1 MDTKV
6 KNFKRTSA
14 IAKIKIEFLNNL
26 RYLLAKDEY
35 SATPKDLYEALA
47 KTAWEPLVDNWI
59 DTQQTYYR
67 KDAKRIYYLSL
78 EFLMGRTLQN
88 TLVNL
93 KMENEYTQAITEL
106 GYKMEELAEEEND
119 AGLGNGGLGRLAACF
134 LDSMAT
140 MSLPGYGYGI
150 RYEYGIF
157 RQEIKDGYQIEHPD
171 NWLRYNNPWEVPR
184 PEAIYPIKYYGEV
197 KEIPAK
203 DGKKRKIWTN
213 TKDVLAMAYDT
224 PIPGY
229 GNKTV
234 NTLRL
239 WSAKSTRE
247 FNLESFNQAD
257 YVGAV
262 ADKINSENI
271 SSVLYPND
279 LEYLGKELRLKQQY
293 FFSSAS
299 LQDALRR
306 YKKTH
311 DDIEGFKDKVVFQL
325 NDTHPSIAIPELLR
339 LLVDEEGLGWEKA
352 WEIVTHVF
360 AYTNHTLM
368 PEALE
373 TWPVPLLS
381 NLLPRHME
389 LIYEIN
395 DRFLKQ
401 MEEVFPGDIKKMER
415 LSIIDEKDGKYVR
428 MANLAIVGSSH
439 INGVAALHSNLLK
452 TKMFPDF
459 YELYPKKF
467 TNKTN
472 GITQRRWLLMSNPKL
487 SALITE
493 TIGSGWK
500 TDLKR
505 MEKLREFAG
514 SAEFR
519 KKWQEI
525 KHFNKISL
533 AAYLKETQG
542 ISINPNTLFDI
553 QVKRMHEY
561 KRQLLNALHMIYL
574 YNEIKADKESKRIPR
589 TIMVGGKA
597 APGYF
602 MAKLIIKLINAIAEV
617 VNNDP
622 DVNRK
627 LNIFFL
633 ENYRV
638 SLAEKIFP
646 AAELS
651 EQISTAGTE
660 ASGTGNMKFALNG
673 ALTIGTLDG
682 ANIEMMEEIGAENMF
697 IFGLKE
703 EEVSQ
708 LKMKGYSPFDYYN
721 GNPELKRV
729 IDMISDDYFSQK
741 EPGIFKPIIKSLLE
755 EGDRYLLLADFQMYA
770 DCQRNVEKAYL
781 NRNKWN
787 EMSILNVAGIG
798 KFSSDRTIAEYNEE
812 IWGLTPIDI
821 GD

>member
-1 MDTKV
+1 
-6 KNFKRTSA
+6 
-14 IAKIKIEFLNNL
+14 
-26 RYLLAKDEY
+26 
-35 SATPKDLYEALA
+35 
-47 KTAWEPLVDNWI
+47 
-59 DTQQTYYR
+59 
-67 KDAKRIYYLSL
+67 
-78 EFLMGRTLQN
+78 MGRTLQN